1 MMKDRFESLESGEVV
16 SIQHDKQVLI
26 GHSTFRV
33 GELNDAI
40 KKQLE
45 STIDGWSEDKSAWFD
60 PKGIDCE
67 ALRFGSAGWQK
78 GRIRLCL
85 EFCPD
90 EVSPATE
97 STLGQPIPMTAS
109 GSPLPAPITTMSEHS
124 AHASLQAIATPVT
137 PEHAAAPTTNVVS
150 AVAAAPTVERET
162 SESAGLPLAGF
173 VAVGTM
179 AAGAAVAA
187 ATTHPA
193 DEAVALEDPILPQP
207 EATTTHPV
215 DEADTSEDLTLPQLE
230 VASSSMPHAEA
241 VLMLEDDLHQPSDL
255 HSAEMDE
262 IAFDFDRAHSDGQG
276 KVVPDGLMDLD
287 LTDLDLDRAEQDY
300 LNFET
305 AGMPDIDRELANLQ
319 DLGRAENSGVLD
331 EVWQEIS
338 QQPNWPGIH

>member
-1 MMKDRFESLESGEVV
+1 MKDRFESLESGEVV

-33 GELNDAI
+33 GELNEAI

-90 EVSPATE
+90 EPSQVAETTIGRP
-97 STLGQPIPMTAS
+97 LPMTAS
-109 GSPLPAPITTMSEHS
+109 EPPLPVPTVNTASEHS
-124 AHASLQAIATPVT
+124 HASLNQITTPAP
-137 PEHAAAPTTNVVS
+137 PEYAVDPTTNG
-150 AVAAAPTVERET
+150 VAATAVEPET
-162 SESAGLPLAGF
+162 GRSTDLPLAGV
-173 VAVGTM
+173 VAAGTM
-179 AAGAAVAA
+179 AASAAVAA
-187 ATTHPA
+187 VVTHQA
-193 DEAVALEDPILPQP
+193 DETVSPEDLTLAQP
-207 EATTTHPV
+207 EAASSPELHAETV
-215 DEADTSEDLTLPQLE
+215 SEDLTLSQPE
-230 VASSSMPHAEA
+230 AASSSMPHAEA
-241 VLMLEDDLHQPSDL
+241 VLMLEDDRQQPSDF

-262 IAFDFDRAHSDGQG
+262 IAFDFDRPHSDGQG
-276 KVVPDGLMDLD
+276 KLVPDGLMDLD

-305 AGMPDIDRELANLQ
+305 AGMPDIDRELVNLQ

>member
-45 STIDGWSEDKSAWFD
+45 NTIDGWSEDKSAWFD

-90 EVSPATE
+90 EASSEAETTIGHP
-97 STLGQPIPMTAS
+97 LPMTAS
-109 GSPLPAPITTMSEHS
+109 APPLQVPTVNTTSEHS
-124 AHASLQAIATPVT
+124 THASLPQTATPAT
-137 PEHAAAPTTNVVS
+137 PERAVDGVS
-150 AVAAAPTVERET
+150 ATAEATAVERET
-162 SESAGLPLAGF
+162 SRSTDLPLAGV
-173 VAVGTM
+173 VAVGSM

-187 ATTHPA
+187 VATHPA
-193 DEAVALEDPILPQP
+193 DETVSL
-207 EATTTHPV
+207 
-215 DEADTSEDLTLPQLE
+215 EDLTLSQPE
-230 VASSSMPHAEA
+230 SVSSSMPHAEA
-241 VLMLEDDLHQPSDL
+241 VLMLEDDRQQPSDL

-262 IAFDFDRAHSDGQG
+262 IAFDFDRSHSDGQG
-276 KVVPDGLMDLD
+276 KLVPDGLMDLD

-305 AGMPDIDRELANLQ
+305 AGLPDSDRELVNLQ

-331 EVWQEIS
+331 EVWHELS

>member
-90 EVSPATE
+90 EVSPAAE
-97 STLGQPIPMTAS
+97 STLGHPIPMTS
-109 GSPLPAPITTMSEHS
+109 GIPLPPPTVTTANELP
-124 AHASLQAIATPVT
+124 HASIQAIATPVT
-137 PEHAAAPTTNVVS
+137 PEHATVPTTKGVS
-150 AVAAAPTVERET
+150 ATAAAPTVERET
-162 SESAGLPLAGF
+162 GISTDLPVAGV

-187 ATTHPA
+187 ATIHPA
-193 DEAVALEDPILPQP
+193 NNEDESVALEDPILPQP
-207 EATTTHPV
+207 EA
-215 DEADTSEDLTLPQLE
+215 AD
-230 VASSSMPHAEA
+230 SSMPHAEA
-241 VLMLEDDLHQPSDL
+241 VLMLEDDLHQPIDL

-262 IAFDFDRAHSDGQG
+262 IAFDFDRVHSDGQG

-305 AGMPDIDRELANLQ
+305 AEMTDIDRELVNLQ
-319 DLGRAENSGVLD
+319 DLGRAEHSGVLD
-331 EVWQEIS
+331 EVWQELS

>member
-33 GELNDAI
+33 GELNEAI
-40 KKQLE
+40 KHQLE

-60 PKGIDCE
+60 AKGIDCE

-85 EFCPD
+85 QFCPD
-90 EVSPATE
+90 EPSQMAET
-97 STLGQPIPMTAS
+97 TIGQPLPMTATAP
-109 GSPLPAPITTMSEHS
+109 PLSVPTVNTASEYS
-124 AHASLQAIATPVT
+124 NHASLPEITT
-137 PEHAAAPTTNVVS
+137 PEHAVDPTTNGVS
-150 AVAAAPTVERET
+150 ATAAATSVDRET
-162 SESAGLPLAGF
+162 GGSNDLPVA
-173 VAVGTM
+173 VVAAVGTM

-187 ATTHPA
+187 AIHPA
-193 DEAVALEDPILPQP
+193 DETVATEDLTLSQP
-207 EATTTHPV
+207 EATGI
-215 DEADTSEDLTLPQLE
+215 
-230 VASSSMPHAEA
+230 SMPHAEA
-241 VLMLEDDLHQPSDL
+241 VLMLEDDRQQPSDL

-262 IAFDFDRAHSDGQG
+262 IAFDFDRSHSDGQG
-276 KVVPDGLMDLD
+276 KLVPDGLMDLD

-305 AGMPDIDRELANLQ
+305 AGMPDSDLELVNLP

-331 EVWQEIS
+331 EVWQELS

>member
-1 MMKDRFESLESGEVV
+1 MKDRFESLESGEVV

-60 PKGIDCE
+60 PNGIDCE
-67 ALRFGSAGWQK
+67 ALRFGSTGWQK

-90 EVSPATE
+90 EASPAAE
-97 STLGQPIPMTAS
+97 STIGHPLPMTATAP
-109 GSPLPAPITTMSEHS
+109 PLPVPTVNTANERST
-124 AHASLQAIATPVT
+124 HASLPELVTPKQAI
-137 PEHAAAPTTNVVS
+137 EPTANGVS
-150 AVAAAPTVERET
+150 ATATTVAAET
-162 SESAGLPLAGF
+162 GASIDLPLAGV
-173 VAVGTM
+173 VAAGTM

-187 ATTHPA
+187 TIHPA
-193 DEAVALEDPILPQP
+193 VETAAP
-207 EATTTHPV
+207 
-215 DEADTSEDLTLPQLE
+215 EDLTLSQPEL
-230 VASSSMPHAEA
+230 ATSSMPHAEA
-241 VLMLEDDLHQPSDL
+241 VLMLEDDRQQPTDLHPSDL
-255 HSAEMDE
+255 DE
-262 IAFDFDRAHSDGQG
+262 IAFDFDLAHSDGQG
-276 KVVPDGLMDLD
+276 KIVPDGLMDLD

-305 AGMPDIDRELANLQ
+305 TGMPDSDRELVNLP

-331 EVWQEIS
+331 EVWHELS

>member
-60 PKGIDCE
+60 PNGIDCE

-90 EVSPATE
+90 EVS
-97 STLGQPIPMTAS
+97 STAENTLSQPIPMTTA
-109 GSPLPAPITTMSEHS
+109 GSPLPPPTVTTASEHIN
-124 AHASLQAIATPVT
+124 HPSLQAIATPG
-137 PEHAAAPTTNVVS
+137 HAADPTTNGVS
-150 AVAAAPTVERET
+150 AVAEAPSVERET
-162 SESAGLPLAGF
+162 GESAGLPLAGF
-173 VAVGTM
+173 VAIGTM
-179 AAGAAVAA
+179 AAGAAVAV
-187 ATTHPA
+187 ATIHPA
-193 DEAVALEDPILPQP
+193 DEAIALEDPISLQP
-207 EATTTHPV
+207 EA
-215 DEADTSEDLTLPQLE
+215 
-230 VASSSMPHAEA
+230 ASSSMPHAEA

-255 HSAEMDE
+255 HSTEMDE
-262 IAFDFDRAHSDGQG
+262 IAFEFDLVHSDGQG

-305 AGMPDIDRELANLQ
+305 AEMPDIDRELVNLQ
-319 DLGRAENSGVLD
+319 NLGRAENSGVLD

>member
-1 MMKDRFESLESGEVV
+1 MKDRFESLESGEVV

-60 PKGIDCE
+60 SKGIDCE

-85 EFCPD
+85 QFCPD
-90 EVSPATE
+90 EPSQAAE
-97 STLGQPIPMTAS
+97 NTLGLPLPMTAS
-109 GSPLPAPITTMSEHS
+109 AAPLPVATVNTVNEHS
-124 AHASLQAIATPVT
+124 TPASSTHASLPAI
-137 PEHAAAPTTNVVS
+137 PEHAVDPTTNGVS
-150 AVAAAPTVERET
+150 ATAAAPVVERET
-162 SESAGLPLAGF
+162 GGSTDLPLAGV

-179 AAGAAVAA
+179 AAGVAVAAVA
-187 ATTHPA
+187 THPA
-193 DEAVALEDPILPQP
+193 DETVSDDLTLSQP
-207 EATTTHPV
+207 EADSNPIPQ
-215 DEADTSEDLTLPQLE
+215 EELTLPEPE
-230 VASSSMPHAEA
+230 VASSPIPHADA
-241 VLMLEDDLHQPSDL
+241 VLMLEDDLQQPSDL
-255 HSAEMDE
+255 HSAELDE

-276 KVVPDGLMDLD
+276 TVVPDGLMDLD

-305 AGMPDIDRELANLQ
+305 AGMPDIDRELVNLQ
-319 DLGRAENSGVLD
+319 DLGRSENSGVLD
-331 EVWQEIS
+331 EVWQELS

>member
-1 MMKDRFESLESGEVV
+1 MKDRFESLESGEVV

-45 STIDGWSEDKSAWFD
+45 SAIDGWNEEKSAWFD
-60 PKGIDCE
+60 QKGIECE

-85 EFCPD
+85 QFCPD
-90 EVSPATE
+90 EPSQMAET
-97 STLGQPIPMTAS
+97 TIGQPLPMTAS
-109 GSPLPAPITTMSEHS
+109 APPLPVPTVNTASEQS
-124 AHASLQAIATPVT
+124 NHASLPQIATH
-137 PEHAAAPTTNVVS
+137 EHAVDLTTNGVS
-150 AVAAAPTVERET
+150 STAEATAVDRET
-162 SESAGLPLAGF
+162 GESNELPLAG
-173 VAVGTM
+173 VAAVGTM
-179 AAGAAVAA
+179 AAGVTVAAV
-187 ATTHPA
+187 TTHP
-193 DEAVALEDPILPQP
+193 P
-207 EATTTHPV
+207 EATV
-215 DEADTSEDLTLPQLE
+215 ALEDLTLPQSE
-230 VASSSMPHAEA
+230 AASSSMPHAEA
-241 VLMLEDDLHQPSDL
+241 VLMLEDDRQQPSDL

-262 IAFDFDRAHSDGQG
+262 IAFDFDRSHSDGQG
-276 KVVPDGLMDLD
+276 KLVPDGLMDLD

-305 AGMPDIDRELANLQ
+305 AGMPDSDRELVNLP

-331 EVWQEIS
+331 EVWQELS

>member
-45 STIDGWSEDKSAWFD
+45 NTIEGWSEDKSAWFD

-90 EVSPATE
+90 ELSPAAE
-97 STLGQPIPMTAS
+97 STVGHPIPMTVA
-109 GSPLPAPITTMSEHS
+109 GAPLPPPTVTTASEHS
-124 AHASLQAIATPVT
+124 NHASLQATSTPVT
-137 PEHAAAPTTNVVS
+137 PEHVADPTTNGVS
-150 AVAAAPTVERET
+150 ATAVAPTVERET
-162 SESAGLPLAGF
+162 GTATDLPLAEV

-179 AAGAAVAA
+179 AAGVAVAA
-187 ATTHPA
+187 ATIHPA
-193 DEAVALEDPILPQP
+193 DEAETVTPADPILPQP
-207 EATTTHPV
+207 EA
-215 DEADTSEDLTLPQLE
+215 
-230 VASSSMPHAEA
+230 ASSSMPHAEA
-241 VLMLEDDLHQPSDL
+241 VLMLEDDLQQPSDL
-255 HSAEMDE
+255 HSTEMDE

-305 AGMPDIDRELANLQ
+305 AEMPDIDRELINLQ

-338 QQPNWPGIH
+338 HQPNWPGIH

>member
-45 STIDGWSEDKSAWFD
+45 NTIEGWSEDKSAWFD

-85 EFCPD
+85 QFCPD
-90 EVSPATE
+90 EPSQAAE
-97 STLGQPIPMTAS
+97 NTLGRPLPMTAS
-109 GSPLPAPITTMSEHS
+109 AETPQVPTVNTANEHS
-124 AHASLQAIATPVT
+124 TPVNITHASLPTIPT
-137 PEHAAAPTTNVVS
+137 PEHAVDPTTNGVS
-150 AVAAAPTVERET
+150 ATVVAPIVERET
-162 SESAGLPLAGF
+162 GTSTDLPLAEV

-179 AAGAAVAA
+179 AAGVAVAA
-187 ATTHPA
+187 ATIHPA
-193 DEAVALEDPILPQP
+193 DEAETIAPADLILPQP
-207 EATTTHPV
+207 EA
-215 DEADTSEDLTLPQLE
+215 
-230 VASSSMPHAEA
+230 ASSSMPHAEA
-241 VLMLEDDLHQPSDL
+241 VLMLEDDLQQPSDL
-255 HSAEMDE
+255 HSTEMEE
-262 IAFDFDRAHSDGQG
+262 IAFDFDRAQSDGQG

-305 AGMPDIDRELANLQ
+305 AEMPDIDRELINLQ

-338 QQPNWPGIH
+338 HQPNWPGIH

>member
-1 MMKDRFESLESGEVV
+1 LENIMKDRFESLESGEVV

-33 GELNDAI
+33 GELNEAI

-60 PKGIDCE
+60 PNGIECE

-85 EFCPD
+85 QFCPD
-90 EVSPATE
+90 EASTVAE
-97 STLGQPIPMTAS
+97 SAIGRPLPMTAAS
-109 GSPLPAPITTMSEHS
+109 APIPVPAINTASEHS
-124 AHASLQAIATPVT
+124 THASLNHITTSVP
-137 PEHAAAPTTNVVS
+137 PEHGADPTNNGVAATAAATV
-150 AVAAAPTVERET
+150 VERET
-162 SESAGLPLAGF
+162 GSSNDDLPLAGV

-179 AAGAAVAA
+179 AAGAAVAV
-187 ATTHPA
+187 THQAGETVSP
-193 DEAVALEDPILPQP
+193 
-207 EATTTHPV
+207 
-215 DEADTSEDLTLPQLE
+215 EDLTLPQPQA
-230 VASSSMPHAEA
+230 VSSSMPHAEA
-241 VLMLEDDLHQPSDL
+241 VLMLEDDFQQPSDL

-262 IAFDFDRAHSDGQG
+262 IAFDFDRSHSNGQG
-276 KVVPDGLMDLD
+276 KIVPDGLMDLD

-305 AGMPDIDRELANLQ
+305 AGMPDSDRELVNIS

>member
-40 KKQLE
+40 KQQLE

-60 PKGIDCE
+60 PNGIDCE

-90 EVSPATE
+90 EAVPAAE
-97 STLGQPIPMTAS
+97 STLGHPIPMTTS
-109 GSPLPAPITTMSEHS
+109 DSPLLPPTVATASEYS
-124 AHASLQAIATPVT
+124 NHASLQAIATPG
-137 PEHAAAPTTNVVS
+137 HAVDLTTNGVS
-150 AVAAAPTVERET
+150 AVAVAPTVDRET
-162 SESAGLPLAGF
+162 GESAGLPLAGF

-193 DEAVALEDPILPQP
+193 DEAIALEDPILPRP
-207 EATTTHPV
+207 EAITHPV
-215 DEADTSEDLTLPQLE
+215 DEALPQPE
-230 VASSSMPHAEA
+230 AASSSMPHADA

-255 HSAEMDE
+255 HSTELDE
-262 IAFDFDRAHSDGQG
+262 IAFDFDRVHSDGQG
-276 KVVPDGLMDLD
+276 MVVPDGLMDLD

-319 DLGRAENSGVLD
+319 DLGRAEHSGVLD

>member
-1 MMKDRFESLESGEVV
+1 MKDRFESLEGGEVV

-33 GELNDAI
+33 VELNEAI

-60 PKGIDCE
+60 LKGIDCE

-90 EVSPATE
+90 EPSPVVE
-97 STLGQPIPMTAS
+97 STLGQPLPMIAS
-109 GSPLPAPITTMSEHS
+109 ESPLPLPTINTANEHPHS
-124 AHASLQAIATPVT
+124 SLQTIAPPVPPPIHSGLIT
-137 PEHAAAPTTNVVS
+137 KDVSETAAATTVEPESRSDLPLVGV
-150 AVAAAPTVERET
+150 VAAGTV
-162 SESAGLPLAGF
+162 
-173 VAVGTM
+173 
-179 AAGAAVAA
+179 AAVAA
-187 ATTHPA
+187 VVTHQTG
-193 DEAVALEDPILPQP
+193 ETVSLEELTLPQP
-207 EATTTHPV
+207 EVAISPEPHAETV
-215 DEADTSEDLTLPQLE
+215 SDDLTLSQPE
-230 VASSSMPHAEA
+230 ASSPAPHAEA
-241 VLMLEDDLHQPSDL
+241 VLMLEDDSQQPSDL

-262 IAFDFDRAHSDGQG
+262 IAFDFDRSHSDGQG
-276 KVVPDGLMDLD
+276 KIVPDGLMDLD

-305 AGMPDIDRELANLQ
+305 AGMPDGDRELVNLS